1 MGRRRSVSQN
11 EKAEIVK
18 MLAAKVQ
25 TVEIAKRLKRD
36 HRTIKNYVENIN
48 TARKKR
54 SDAGKRKVTSR
65 EMRKIKFALAK
76 NPLASSKTIFE
87 QSGID
92 RPCRKTRCN
101 ILNDIAKNTKPGSRP
116 PLTKQH
122 KAKRVK
128 WATDYIKCDFSTVI
142 FTDECRATLDGPDGF
157 SRGWIGN
164 GFHTPFRLRRQQ
176 GGGGVMFWAG
186 ICGDTLIGPFMVEEG
201 VKMDSEAYANFLKQ
215 NFFKWYRSQTLSFKR
230 KCIFMQDNAPSH
242 ASRYTRNF
250 LASKGFKD
258 AKLMVWPPA
267 SPDLNPIENLW
278 SIVKRKLYEAG
289 KQYNSKNELK
299 EAIKE
304 CCKTISTETIKNLT
318 SSMDKRLV
326 KILERHGG
334 YINM

>member
-1 MGRRRSVSQN
+1 MGKKRSISED
-11 EKAEIVK
+11 EKAKIVR

-25 TVEIAKRLKRD
+25 TADIAKRLKRD
-36 HRTIKNYVENIN
+36 HRTIKKYVENIN
-48 TARKKR
+48 TERKKR

-65 EMRKIKFALAK
+65 EMRRLKVALAK
-76 NPLASSKTIFE
+76 SPLASSKTIFE
-87 QSGID
+87 QAGID
-92 RPCRKTRCN
+92 RACRKTRCN
-101 ILNDIAKNTKPGSRP
+101 ILNDIAKNTKPVSRP

-128 WATDYIKCDFSTVI
+128 WATNYIKCDFSRVI

-157 SRGWIGN
+157 SRGWVGH
-164 GFHTPFRLRRQQ
+164 GFETPFRVRRQQ

-201 VKMDSEAYANFLKQ
+201 VKMNSEAYCDFLTQ
-215 NFFKWYRSQTLSFKR
+215 NFFKWYKSQTLSFKR
-230 KCIFMQDNAPSH
+230 KCIYMHDNAPSH
-242 ASRYTRNF
+242 ASKYTTDF

-289 KQYNSKNELK
+289 KQYNSKKELK
-299 EAIKE
+299 EAIKAS
-304 CCKTISTETIKNLT
+304 CRTISPETIKNLT
-318 SSMDKRLV
+318 TSMDGRLV
-326 KILERHGG
+326 KILESHGG

>member
-11 EKAEIVK
+11 EKTEIVK
-18 MLAAKVQ
+18 MLAAKVE

-36 HRTIKNYVENIN
+36 HRTIKKYVENIN

-65 EMRKIKFALAK
+65 EMRKLKFALAK

-87 QSGID
+87 QSGVD

-101 ILNDIAKNTKPGSRP
+101 ILNDIAKNTKPASRP

-128 WATDYIKCDFSTVI
+128 WASDYMKCDFSTVI

-164 GFHTPFRLRRQQ
+164 GFNTPFRLRRQQ

-215 NFFKWYRSQTLSFKR
+215 NFFKWYKGQTLSFKR
-230 KCIFMQDNAPSH
+230 KCIYMQDNAPSH

-278 SIVKRKLYEAG
+278 STVKRKLYEAG
-289 KQYNSKNELK
+289 KQYNSKHELK